1 MSNYIEYKDRM
12 AFHPGYYI
20 QEELEALEMT
30 QEEFAKRLDT
40 TPKNLSILIRGE
52 QSLSTITSRNLH
64 LLSEAKGGEEWRKNH
79 QM

>member
-40 TPKNLSILIRGE
+40 RAISLNRYGNEISKILRH
-52 QSLSTITSRNLH
+52 QYKSL
-64 LLSEAKGGEEWRKNH
+64 A
-79 QM
+79 